1 MESIIQKIAFLK
13 NENCIF
19 LFFKIWNMNVKFI
32 FCFYEIQIS
41 ISNWV
46 SIKIETKLE
55 FMEFDCD
62 VKELLSGC

>member
-1 MESIIQKIAFLK
+1 MKIAF
-13 NENCIF
+13 F

-32 FCFYEIQIS
+32 FRFYEIQIS
-41 ISNWV
+41 ISNWA

>member
-1 MESIIQKIAFLK
+1 
-13 NENCIF
+13 
-19 LFFKIWNMNVKFI
+19 MNIKFI
-32 FCFYEIQIS
+32 FRFYEIQIS